1 MKKNIKY
8 IIGAVLLIVLA
19 FSFNSVQANKNNKA
33 ENQLLAMNEINTI
46 PKYAIPLNKKENA
59 IEFRINKNTTDKE
72 FLKIMEELKEKD
84 IDIIFNN
91 VERNEDGFITN
102 IEIVVSKQDLSEEF
116 SDANPNGIQPILIK
130 ITDDRIFVGY
140 EFQEDMFAFSNGD
153 MTDEM
158 VQIQKMMQ
166 KQMQM
171 LQQMQGSSNNND
183 IFAKFFGN
191 DPMMSN
197 PQKIMQ
203 KMMQQM
209 MQDDGSF
216 FSNRGAGNRNTQSQP
231 KAQSYAKMEKHYIVN
246 GKEMTE
252 EEYQKMDKS
261 KIRSLQIYQTQ
272 VVSKSYGM

>member
-8 IIGAVLLIVLA
+8 IIGAVLLIILV
-19 FSFNSVQANKNNKA
+19 FSFNSVQANKNNIA
-33 ENQLLAMNEINTI
+33 EKQLLAMNEVNTN
-46 PKYAIPLNKKENA
+46 PKYSIPLTKKENA
-59 IEFRINKNTTDKE
+59 IVFRINKNTTDQE

-91 VERNEDGFITN
+91 VARNEDGLITN

-130 ITDDRIFVGY
+130 ITEGRIYVGY
-140 EFQEDMFAFSNGD
+140 EFPEDTFAFSNGD

-171 LQQMQGSSNNND
+171 LQQMRGSSNNND

-197 PQKIMQ
+197 PQKMMQ
-203 KMMQQM
+203 QMMQQM
-209 MQDDGSF
+209 MQDDDAF
-216 FSNRGAGNRNTQSQP
+216 FSNSGLGNRNAQSQP
-231 KAQSYAKMEKHYIVN
+231 KVRSNVKMEKHYIVN